1 MKERRVLK
9 KALEHKGFQE
19 VSRGVDQQSRNAWLP
34 HSMGS
39 GFGGTE
45 EERGVKEET
54 L

>member
-9 KALEHKGFQE
+9 KAEHKGFQE
-19 VSRGVDQQSRNAWLP
+19 VSRGVDQQSRSAWP
-34 HSMGS
+34 PRIMGS
-39 GFGGTE
+39 GFGGSE

>member
-1 MKERRVLK
+1 MKEGRVLK
-9 KALEHKGFQE
+9 KADHKELQE
-19 VSRGVDQQSRNAWLP
+19 VSRGAWLP

-39 GFGGTE
+39 GFGGIE